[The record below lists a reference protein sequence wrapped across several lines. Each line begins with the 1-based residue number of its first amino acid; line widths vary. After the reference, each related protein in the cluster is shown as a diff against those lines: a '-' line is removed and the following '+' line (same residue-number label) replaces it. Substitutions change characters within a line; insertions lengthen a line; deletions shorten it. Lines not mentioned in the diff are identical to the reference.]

1 MLKKFLALSMIL
13 GSMVFTVS
21 TAEAKT
27 STANAAASVEL
38 NAAPQWQNNQN
49 RRWRNNNRRARVY
62 TRTRIVRIGGRY
74 YREVWQYRVLPNGRT
89 NTRLLSR
96 TRIYR

>member
-13 GSMVFTVS
+13 GSMVFTAS
-21 TAEAKT
+21 AAEAKT
-27 STANAAASVEL
+27 SNAVSAASSNV
-38 NAAPQWQNNQN
+38 APQWQQN

-89 NTRLLSR
+89 TTRLLSR